1 MNRWKTGGVAALM
14 VLALA
19 IAGCDQ
25 QDSEPLDDA
34 LTSPSMDMTMPTD
47 DAGTSPGMT
56 DDAGT
61 DTSPSASPSA

>member
-1 MNRWKTGGVAALM
+1 MNRWKAGGVAALM

-25 QDSEPLDDA
+25 QETDTQ
-34 LTSPSMDMTMPTD
+34 TSPSIDITVPGT
-47 DAGTSPGMT
+47 TSPGMT

-61 DTSPSASPSA
+61 DVSPSPTGS

>member
-1 MNRWKTGGVAALM
+1 MNRWKAGGVAALM

-25 QDSEPLDDA
+25 QQTETQDDA
-34 LTSPSMDMTMPTD
+34 LTSPSIDITAPGT
-47 DAGTSPGMT
+47 TSPGMT

-61 DTSPSASPSA
+61 DVSPSPTGS

>member
-25 QDSEPLDDA
+25 QTDTQDDA
-34 LTSPSMDMTMPTD
+34 LTSPSIDITVPGT
-47 DAGTSPGMT
+47 TSPGMT

-61 DTSPSASPSA
+61 DVSPSPTGS